1 MMKINNS
8 IGCTVDDCKYHA
20 KDQNFCSLDKIQV
33 TKNTA
38 QARKPQ
44 ETDCHSFENGMK

>member
-1 MMKINNS
+1 MKINNS

-33 TKNTA
+33 TKNAA
-38 QARKPQ
+38 QAKKQ
-44 ETDCHSFENGMK
+44 EETDCHSFESGMK